1 MFWFWIAVIGVVL
14 YLMSKGGGGGSTF
27 NSSNSSRSGS
37 SSAGATRVGGDAVGL
52 GTPSSKG
59 YRPNSNGNNTSG
71 ISFGSVGSVSA
82 GKATTKF
89 GEKVTDF
96 VTGAAFI
103 TSESTYQCGECFAY
117 YAPASF
123 ELLRSE
129 NGGRCASCR
138 SVNLRALG
146 ELRPRETQRA
156 EPSSTR
162 AAGPGVAT
170 LTNFRSFEGQIVT
183 FTGRVVKV
191 LESRR
196 GGDFA
201 VMFEDKSWKHGFK
214 LVFFK
219 GALSAVGGPEN
230 VRNLRGAM
238 ITVRGLIVN
247 HNQFGYEIIVNDRRM
262 VLRIDQ

>member
-1 MFWFWIAVIGVVL
+1 MSWFWIVVIGVVL
-14 YLMSKGGGGGSTF
+14 YLMFKGGGGGSASS
-27 NSSNSSRSGS
+27 SSNSSSAGI
-37 SSAGATRVGGDAVGL
+37 SSAVATRAGSDAVGR
-52 GTPSSKG
+52 GAPSGKG
-59 YRPNSNGNNTSG
+59 YRPSSPGNNSSG
-71 ISFGSVGSVSA
+71 ISFGSVST
-82 GKATTKF
+82 GKAPPKF
-89 GEKVTDF
+89 GEQVTDF
-96 VTGAAFI
+96 VTGAALI
-103 TSESTYQCGECFAY
+103 TSEATYQCGECLAY

-146 ELRPRETQRA
+146 ELRPRETQRTESA
-156 EPSSTR
+156 STR

-230 VRNLRGAM
+230 VRNLRGAT

-262 VLRIDQ
+262 VLRIDK